1 MFTTL
6 TPIHPRTLLPITA
19 DIAADFSWREVLE
32 TFITGITVLVQAT
45 YAAGVLARRFW
56 DGPGSST
63 AQALAAASSE
73 ALDTIR
79 TRSSAWSQ
87 GPWAPVAP
95 IAAVLSVPAE
105 AHYTLLRAGLQRL
118 IERLYPAAQSL
129 AQQGKTILRAW
140 LASTAYA
147 ISA

>member
-1 MFTTL
+1 MFTTI
-6 TPIHPRTLLPITA
+6 TPVHPRTLLPIAA

-32 TFITGITVLVQAT
+32 TFIAGIVILVKAT
-45 YAAGVLARRFW
+45 YAAGVLTRRFW
-56 DGPGSST
+56 DGPGSSAT
-63 AQALAAASSE
+63 QALLAASSE
-73 ALDTIR
+73 ALDTMR

-118 IERLYPAAQSL
+118 VERLYPAAQSL
-129 AQQGKTILRAW
+129 VQQGKTLVRSR
-140 LASTAYA
+140 LASVAYA
-147 ISA
+147 LAA